1 MISIGDK
8 VVAVKQPG
16 HDALGRPA
24 QRPCVGKIYV
34 ITGIYHA
41 KYGAG
46 CTLAGLNPAPYA
58 GYFLHVDKPLRR
70 GVERGWY
77 FRKVEAA
84 DEAFT
89 TMIKK
94 IKVKEKNDA

>member
-1 MISIGDK
+1 M
-8 VVAVKQPG
+8 
-16 HDALGRPA
+16 
-24 QRPCVGKIYV
+24 
-34 ITGIYHA
+34 
-41 KYGAG
+41 
-46 CTLAGLNPAPYA
+46 AGLNPTPYA